1 MQEMVYQQ
9 SIHNIYKGNSITIT
23 GIEANNKNEIMI
35 IMTSDVSS
43 CSNSPMITNNN
54 NNDNYI
60 KTITIKF
67 TITD

>member
-1 MQEMVYQQ
+1 MQEMVYWQP
-9 SIHNIYKGNSITIT
+9 IYNIYKENSITIT
-23 GIEANNKNEIMI
+23 DIEANNKNEIMI
-35 IMTSDVSS
+35 IMTRDVSS
-43 CSNSPMITNNN
+43 CSKSPIVTNNN